1 MRHLIF
7 LLSLFW
13 LLCSPAVASGD
24 VHLILSEDAAAYQ
37 TVANSFRAGIGPRQS
52 VKVWT
57 LANIN
62 AAQVRELTRGSGLVV
77 PVGVKATRF
86 VAANH
91 VGQAPVLALMI
102 PRATSESLKW
112 PAALSRKKISAIFI
126 DQPPERSLA
135 LVEAAF
141 PAARNV
147 GLVISLENEAVAK
160 ALAKEAARRNLRLN
174 AETITSSE
182 ALPSALR
189 RVLSESDV
197 LLLVPDAIAIN
208 AGNAQNVLLTTYR
221 FRIPVVG
228 FSQGLTKAG
237 AVVSVY
243 SSPAQ
248 IGLQGGQSA
257 LRLDEFGELPSPR
270 HARENSLAFNP
281 HVARSLGL
289 VLPDEAEIRR
299 KLESKN
305 D

>member
-1 MRHLIF
+1 MPRWIHLCCLVWSF
-7 LLSLFW
+7 AL
-13 LLCSPAVASGD
+13 PASADGVA
-24 VHLILSEDAAAYQ
+24 HLILSEDAAAYQ
-37 TVANSFRAGIGPRQS
+37 EVAGAFRAGIGSRQN

-57 LANIN
+57 LADLGVSQMQN
-62 AAQVRELTRGSGLVV
+62 LTRGSDLVV
-77 PVGVKATRF
+77 PVGLKATRF
-86 VAANH
+86 VAAH
-91 VGQAPVLALMI
+91 HAGQAPVLALMI

-112 PAALSRKKISAIFI
+112 PAGLARKKISAVFI

-147 GLVISLENEAVAK
+147 GLVISSDSEAVVK
-160 ALAKEAARRNLRLN
+160 TLAKEASRRNLRLN
-174 AETITSSE
+174 VETVTGPE
-182 ALPSALR
+182 DLPSALR
-189 RVLSESDV
+189 KVLAESDV

-208 AGNAQNVLLTTYR
+208 SSNAQNVLLTTYR

-228 FSQGLTKAG
+228 FSKGLTKAG

-248 IGLQGGQSA
+248 IGSQGGMFA
-257 LRLDEFGELPSPR
+257 LRLDETGKLPSPQ
-270 HARENSLAFNP
+270 HASENSIAFNP

-299 KLESKN
+299 KLESTN

>member
-1 MRHLIF
+1 MLHRIF
-7 LLSLFW
+7 FLSLF
-13 LLCSPAVASGD
+13 LLYSPAAVAGV
-24 VHLILSEDAAAYQ
+24 VHLILSQDAPAYQ
-37 TVANSFRAGIGPRQS
+37 EVANAFRAGIGLQQN
-52 VKVWT
+52 VKVST
-57 LANIN
+57 LADLDI
-62 AAQVRELTRGSGLVV
+62 AQVQSLTRGSDLVV

-86 VAANH
+86 VAAH
-91 VGQAPVLALMI
+91 HAGQAPVLALMI

-112 PAALSRKKISAIFI
+112 PAGLARKKISAVFI

-147 GLVISLENEAVAK
+147 GLVISSENEAVAK
-160 ALAKEAARRNLRLN
+160 ALAREAARRNLRLN
-174 AETITSSE
+174 VETVTAPE
-182 ALPSALR
+182 ALSSALR

-221 FRIPVVG
+221 FRIPVIG

-237 AVVSVY
+237 AIASVY

-248 IGLQGGQSA
+248 IGMQGGQSA
-257 LRLDEFGELPSPR
+257 LRLYEVGELPSPS
-270 HARENSLAFNP
+270 HARENSIAFNS

-289 VLPDEAEIRR
+289 ALPDEADIRR

-305 D
+305 DP

>member
-1 MRHLIF
+1 MPA
-7 LLSLFW
+7 SAN
-13 LLCSPAVASGD
+13 AVA
-24 VHLILSEDAAAYQ
+24 HLILSDDAAAYQ
-37 TVANSFRAGIGPRQS
+37 EVAASFRTGIGLQHD
-52 VKVWT
+52 VKVWK
-57 LANIN
+57 LADLGI
-62 AAQVRELTRGSGLVV
+62 AQVQMLTRGSDLVV
-77 PVGVKATRF
+77 PVGVKAARF
-86 VAANH
+86 VAEHHA
-91 VGQAPVLALMI
+91 GQAPVLSLMI
-102 PRATSESLKW
+102 PRAASENLKW
-112 PAALSRKKISAIFI
+112 PAGLARKKISAVFI

-141 PAARNV
+141 PTALNV
-147 GLVISLENEAVAK
+147 GLVVSTENEAVAK
-160 ALAKEAARRNLRLN
+160 ALAKEATRRNLRLN
-174 AETITSSE
+174 VETVAAPE

-208 AGNAQNVLLTTYR
+208 ASNAKNVLLTTYR

-257 LRLDEFGELPSPR
+257 LRLDEVGELPIPH
-270 HARENSLAFNP
+270 HAKENSIAFNP

-289 VLPDEAEIRR
+289 VLPDEASIRR
-299 KLESKN
+299 KLESKI

>member
-1 MRHLIF
+1 M
-7 LLSLFW
+7 
-13 LLCSPAVASGD
+13 AGV

-37 TVANSFRAGIGPRQS
+37 EVASAFRAGIGPRQS

-57 LANIN
+57 LADLGI
-62 AAQVRELTRGSGLVV
+62 AQVQNLTRGSDLVV

-86 VAANH
+86 VAAH
-91 VGQAPVLALMI
+91 HAGLAPVLALMI

-112 PAALSRKKISAIFI
+112 PAGLARKKVSAVFI

-147 GLVISLENEAVAK
+147 GLVVSSENETVAK

-174 AETITSSE
+174 VEIVAAPE

-189 RVLSESDV
+189 SVLSESDV

-208 AGNAQNVLLTTYR
+208 ASNAQNVLLTTYR

-237 AVVSVY
+237 AVASVY

-257 LRLDEFGELPSPR
+257 LRLDEVGELPLPR

-281 HVARSLGL
+281 HVARSLGV